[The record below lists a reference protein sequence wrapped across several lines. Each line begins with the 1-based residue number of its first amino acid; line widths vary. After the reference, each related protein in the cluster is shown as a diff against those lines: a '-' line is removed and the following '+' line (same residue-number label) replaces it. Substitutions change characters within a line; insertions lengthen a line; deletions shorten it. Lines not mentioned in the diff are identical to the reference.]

1 MNLGINVLGY
11 TTIAP
16 NSQRLCNPG
25 LILKVGDTGVADGIV
40 DDDLYCPV

>member
-1 MNLGINVLGY
+1 MFFY
-11 TTIAP
+11 TTINS